1 MATRLW
7 GKLQLSFTPQR
18 RSERIYF
25 LVRAC
30 SSARWKRRCYR
41 HLCLVE
47 TAPGPNVHRH
57 TLESYQGRG
66 ESRVASLPAPTG
78 ISTLH
83 VFIASLRV
91 CEFAPLS
98 GLPLRPPWSGW
109 VHFLSGR
116 QKIPSSARCFGHT
129 AMFKPSSS
137 KWPEWARIKY
147 FSSRILVWDTL
158 TALRWALISLWHDV
172 SGKYSVTPGER
183 LDTSQPLF
191 EKVTNEQESEAIL
204 HSARCCN

>member
-1 MATRLW
+1 MEEETLSAFVLSWDRTGL
-7 GKLQLSFTPQR
+7 KLPS
-18 RSERIYF
+18 
-25 LVRAC
+25 AC
-30 SSARWKRRCYR
+30 LRK
-41 HLCLVE
+41 L
-47 TAPGPNVHRH
+47 
-57 TLESYQGRG
+57 
-66 ESRVASLPAPTG
+66 
-78 ISTLH
+78 
-83 VFIASLRV
+83 LRV
-91 CEFAPLS
+91 RRITCCFVTCSDWNKYSSLFHSFFDICNLAPLS
-98 GLPLRPPWSGW
+98 GLPLPPLWSGW
-109 VHFLSGR
+109 VHFLPGR

-137 KWPEWARIKY
+137 KWPERARIKY

-191 EKVTNEQESEAIL
+191 EKVINEQESEAIL